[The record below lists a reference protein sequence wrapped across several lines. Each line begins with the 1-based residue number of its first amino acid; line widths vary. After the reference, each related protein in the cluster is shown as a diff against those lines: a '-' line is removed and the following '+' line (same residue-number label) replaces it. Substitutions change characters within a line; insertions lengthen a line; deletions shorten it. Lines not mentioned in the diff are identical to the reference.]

1 MPEIL
6 LHYIWQQGLFL
17 DFPQR
22 TTTGQPIEVF
32 SFGKHNLNAGP
43 DFTDV
48 RLRMNG
54 LEMVGQ
60 IELHV
65 ESSDW
70 YRHRHH
76 LDPAYDH
83 ILLHVVRHA
92 DKAVVNSRGE
102 EIPQLELNYP
112 APQDYLDRL
121 LHDAYAMDSAVATHR
136 CAQRLLAEP
145 SLITDGWKQTMLLRR
160 LRCKQESINRLLQI
174 SHNDWQQAFYVSLA
188 HAFGFHTNGVPMEM
202 VALATPLSV
211 IFKHRDNLTQLQA
224 LLLGQAGLLT
234 EDDPLY
240 KEYAFLRTKFS
251 LTSINPSLWK
261 QGRIRPQTRPSVRLM
276 QFAQLLHTFDSPFS
290 LCLIDNP
297 TVQQT
302 MHAIGLGQRS
312 IDGLLIN
319 VVAPFLFA
327 RGLPDEALALLNQ
340 LPAEDNR
347 VIRQW
352 RTLGQIVTSAADTQA
367 LLHLYLTC
375 CEPGRCTTCAVWS
388 DRANETT
395 NEQ

>member
-17 DFPQR
+17 DFPQS
-22 TTTGQPIEVF
+22 TTTGEPVEVL
-32 SFGKHNLNAGP
+32 SAGKHNLNAGP

-48 RLRMNG
+48 RLRING

-60 IELHV
+60 IEIHV

-76 LDPAYDH
+76 LDSAYDCV
-83 ILLHVVRHA
+83 LLHVVRHA
-92 DKAVVNSRGE
+92 DRSVCNSRGE
-102 EIPQLELNYP
+102 EIPQLELNYQAP
-112 APQDYLDRL
+112 ADYLDRL
-121 LHDAYAMDSAVATHR
+121 VHDALAMDSAFATHR
-136 CAQRLLAEP
+136 CAQRLLTDP
-145 SLITDGWKQTMLLRR
+145 SLITDGWKQTMLMRR
-160 LRCKQESINRLLQI
+160 LQCKQESIQRLLHV

-188 HAFGFHTNGVPMEM
+188 HAFGFHTNGVPMEL

-240 KEYAFLRTKFS
+240 KEYLFLRTKFD

-261 QGRIRPQTRPSVRLM
+261 RGRMRPQTRPAIRLM
-276 QFAQLLHTFDSPFS
+276 QFAQLFHSLESPFS
-290 LCLIDNP
+290 LILAPSNA
-297 TVQQT
+297 TVQQALRAT
-302 MHAIGLGQRS
+302 GLGQRS
-312 IDGLLIN
+312 IDSLLIN
-319 VVAPFLFA
+319 VVVPFLYA
-327 RGLPDEALALLNQ
+327 RGQQADALTLLSR

-347 VIRQW
+347 IIRQW
-352 RTLGQIVTSAADTQA
+352 RTLGQLTTSAADTQA

-375 CEPGRCTTCAVWS
+375 CEPGNCTTCSVWS
-388 DRANETT
+388 DHVNTDCKK
-395 NEQ
+395 